1 MATETT
7 RQIVQENPEIEAYRL
22 GLLGSVSQFINRNLG
37 GMPPSPITPPAYR
50 VAGLTPLQQEAAV
63 MARRGIGGYQPY
75 MQAGLDTLRR
85 GEAYTEQYGYGGLQ
99 EALGAT
105 REGQKVLSQA
115 AQIAAQQRAQPYA
128 YQEAATRALN
138 RTTGLG
144 YDAMTTGQTD
154 LGRASDMSREA
165 AKFGYGAL
173 AGTGRQYDPAQV
185 GLYMNPYEDAVVQ
198 QAMRDIDRG
207 SQQQRQ
213 QLGAQAA
220 ATGAFGGSRQA
231 VAEQEMNRNL
241 AEQKART
248 ASQLRMAG
256 YGQASQ
262 QAQQAFETAQQRRQ
276 QAAQLYGNIGQQ
288 AAGTALSAA
297 QAGGQLGMS
306 AAQLGQAAARDIGN
320 LGIQYGQLGQAD
332 VNQLINLGQASS
344 QMGQGLGSLAQ
355 TGGQLGAQLGQ
366 MGIQQAGLGQMQQA
380 LNLGDV
386 KTIEAL
392 GARDQALQQSILDA
406 QRQSNLQLYQLP
418 YQQYSFLSDIYKGT
432 PSSQQITQMSQTQ
445 DPSTFQQIAGLG
457 IAGLSAAGGAKAMG
471 MF

>member
-22 GLLGSVSQFINRNLG
+22 GLLGSVSKFINENLG
-37 GMPPSPITPPAYR
+37 GMPPSSYTPPIQQ

-85 GEAYTEQYGYGGLQ
+85 GEAYTEDYGFGGLQ
-99 EALGAT
+99 EAFGAT

-128 YQEAATRALN
+128 YQEAASR
-138 RTTGLG
+138 GL
-144 YDAMTTGQTD
+144 A
-154 LGRASDMSREA
+154 RSSDMAREA

-173 AGTGRQYDPAQV
+173 GGTGRQYDPANV
-185 GLYMNPYEDAVVQ
+185 SLYMNPFEDQVVQ
-198 QAMRDIDRG
+198 QAMADIDRG
-207 SQQQRQ
+207 SQLQRQ

-256 YGQASQ
+256 YGQASS
-262 QAQQAFETAQQRRQ
+262 QAQQAFEDAQRRRQ

-288 AAGTALSAA
+288 AAQTGLTAS
-297 QAGGQLGMS
+297 QAGGQLGV
-306 AAQLGQAAARDIGN
+306 
-320 LGIQYGQLGQAD
+320 QYGQLAQGD
-332 VNQLINLGQASS
+332 VNQLINLGQTSA
-344 QMGQGLGSLAQ
+344 QIGQGVGSLAQ

-392 GARDQALQQSILDA
+392 GARDQALQQQVLDA
-406 QRQSNLQLYQLP
+406 QRQNNMALYQLP
-418 YQQYSFLSDIYKGT
+418 FQQYSFLSDIYKGT

-457 IAGLSAAGGAKAMG
+457 IAGLSAAGGAKAMNL
-471 MF
+471 F

>member
-7 RQIVQENPEIEAYRL
+7 IQQVQENPEIEAYRIS
-22 GLLGSVSQFINRNLG
+22 LLDAVTQFMNQNLA
-37 GMPPSPITPPAYR
+37 GMPPSPYTPPGYQ
-50 VAGLTPLQQEAAV
+50 VAGLTPLQQEAAM

-85 GEAYTEQYGYGGLQ
+85 GEAYTEDYGFGGLQ

-128 YQEAATRALN
+128 YQEAASR
-138 RTTGLG
+138 GL
-144 YDAMTTGQTD
+144 A
-154 LGRASDMSREA
+154 RSADMSREA
-165 AKFGYGAL
+165 AQFGYGAL
-173 AGTGRQYDPAQV
+173 GGTGRQYDPANV
-185 GLYMNPYEDAVVQ
+185 GLYMNPFEDQVVQ
-198 QAMRDIDRG
+198 QAMADIDRG
-207 SQQQRQ
+207 SQLQRQ

-248 ASQLRMAG
+248 ASQLRLAG

-262 QAQQAFETAQQRRQ
+262 QAQQSFEEAQRRRQ

-288 AAGTALSAA
+288 AANTALTAS
-297 QAGGQLGMS
+297 QAGGQLG
-306 AAQLGQAAARDIGN
+306 L
-320 LGIQYGQLGQAD
+320 QYGQLGQAD
-332 VNQLINLGQASS
+332 VNQLINLGQTSA
-344 QMGQGLGSLAQ
+344 QIGQGVGSLAQ

-366 MGIQQAGLGQMQQA
+366 MGIQQAGLGQLGQQ

-392 GARDQALQQSILDA
+392 GARDQALQQAVLDA

-418 YQQYSFLSDIYKGT
+418 FQQYSFLSDIYKGT

>member
-1 MATETT
+1 MATETQV
-7 RQIVQENPEIEAYRL
+7 QIIREDPRIEDYRL
-22 GLLGSVSQFINRNLG
+22 GLLRGVSQFVADNLNY
-37 GMPPSPITPPAYR
+37 MPPVPYTPPGYQ

-85 GEAYTEQYGYGGLQ
+85 GEAYTEDYGFGGLQ

-128 YQEAATRALN
+128 YQEAASRGLARA
-138 RTTGLG
+138 
-144 YDAMTTGQTD
+144 A
-154 LGRASDMSREA
+154 DMSREA
-165 AKFGYGAL
+165 AQFGYGAL
-173 AGTGRQYDPAQV
+173 GGTGRQYDPANV
-185 GLYMNPYEDAVVQ
+185 GLYMNPFEDQVVQ
-198 QAMRDIDRG
+198 QAMADIDRG
-207 SQQQRQ
+207 SQLQRQ

-262 QAQQAFETAQQRRQ
+262 QAQQAFEEAQRRRQ

-288 AAGTALSAA
+288 AAGTALTAS
-297 QAGGQLGMS
+297 QAGGQLG
-306 AAQLGQAAARDIGN
+306 L
-320 LGIQYGQLGQAD
+320 QYGQLGQAD
-332 VNQLINLGQASS
+332 VNQLINLGQTSA
-344 QMGQGLGSLAQ
+344 QIGQGVGSLAQ
-355 TGGQLGAQLGQ
+355 TGGQLGAQLCQ
-366 MGIQQAGLGQMQQA
+366 MGLQQAGLGQLGQQ

-392 GARDQALQQSILDA
+392 GARDQALQQAVLDA

-418 YQQYSFLSDIYKGT
+418 FQQYSFLSDIYKGT
-432 PSSQQITQMSQTQ
+432 PSSQQVTQMTQTQ

-457 IAGLSAAGGAKAMG
+457 IAGLSAAAGAKNLG
-471 MF
+471 LGFGF